1 MCIRDRDGDAP
12 LKSVKAPSRAAMDAA
27 SAQQALLAEKTSK
40 QYAKASLLYLKSDG
54 LSQIPRLMDE
64 SSVALKEGD
73 VKGFNSLHRQIVA
86 RLQSAQSDLRSGDT
100 LIIPNPPSAG
110 VQKQL
115 LGGEDAQAPESYK
128 QQVADYYRSL
138 TGGK

>member
-1 MCIRDRDGDAP
+1 
-12 LKSVKAPSRAAMDAA
+12 
-27 SAQQALLAEKTSK
+27 
-40 QYAKASLLYLKSDG
+40 
-54 LSQIPRLMDE
+54 MDE

-100 LIIPNPPSAG
+100 LIIANPPSAG